1 MTLSWNHISR
11 QHISLIINILA
22 SLFFITVL
30 MFKKGYSYVPMMLG
44 GISVIY
50 LLLYLFKFKQKW
62 TLDKEDKGIIYA
74 FLLYFATFVM
84 SAVVHGDG
92 FREIDNPS
100 RILLFIPL
108 ILLFTQFPLKPQFI
122 FHAIPIGATVTGLLA
137 IYQKFVLGTYKA
149 FSEVTHHIQSGNIS
163 VTLSVLSLVIGIYWL
178 IRKEHKFVAY
188 CIIGALFGLLSS
200 ALSGARGGWVG
211 LPIVILSIL
220 FFYRQHLN
228 KKLVAT
234 SLSTFSVLLI
244 VIVSIPKLG
253 VIQRYQAAEH
263 DIIQYTEKNN
273 KNTSLG
279 ARFDMWENAV
289 AGIKQNP
296 ILGWGSQGYI
306 ELKKQQVAQK
316 TMAKSTLKFN
326 DAHNQYI
333 DSWVKRGLVGLIG
346 LLLIIFVPF
355 RVFLRQINALTLET
369 KCIAILGTT
378 HILST
383 IFYFLSQTF
392 LAHNSGSLFYFFIVI
407 LFYAMLKTSSK
418 TDNV

>member
-62 TLDKEDKGIIYA
+62 TLDKEDKGIIFA

-137 IYQKFVLGTYKA
+137 IYQKFVLGWPRT
-149 FSEVTHHIQSGNIS
+149 FPEIIRIQAGDIS
-163 VTLSVLSLVIGIYWL
+163 ITLGYLSIAILFYSVLTKNHKLSTICLLGIIL
-178 IRKEHKFVAY
+178 
-188 CIIGALFGLLSS
+188 GLLAS
-200 ALSGARGGWVG
+200 ALSMARGGWIA
-211 LPIVILSIL
+211 LPAVVLSIL
-220 FFYRQHLN
+220 FWYRHYLN
-228 KKLVAT
+228 KKLILSIIGIFAI
-234 SLSTFSVLLI
+234 LSTILISV
-244 VIVSIPKLG
+244 PKFG
-253 VIQRYQAAEH
+253 VMQRYQAAER
-263 DIIQYTEKNN
+263 DIIQYTQKNN
-273 KNTSLG
+273 KSTSLG
-279 ARFDMWENAV
+279 ARFDMWENAIT
-289 AGIKQNP
+289 GIKQNP
-296 ILGWGSQGYI
+296 ILGWGSKGYI

-316 TMAKSTLKFN
+316 NMAKSTLKFN

-333 DSWVKRGLVGLIG
+333 DAWVKRGLVGLIG

-355 RVFLRQINALTLET
+355 RAFLRQINALTLET
-369 KCIAILGTT
+369 KCIAILGAT

-383 IFYFLSQTF
+383 MFYFLSQTF
-392 LAHNSGSLFYFFIVI
+392 LAHNSGSLFYFFLIV
-407 LFYAMLKTSSK
+407 LFYTMLKTNSK
-418 TDNV
+418 TE

>member
-1 MTLSWNHISR
+1 MPFSWNPISR

-30 MFKKGYSYVPMMLG
+30 MFKKGYNYVPMILG

-50 LLLYLFKFKQKW
+50 LSLYLVKFKQKW

-137 IYQKFVLGTYKA
+137 IYQKFILGIKA
-149 FSEVTHHIQSGNIS
+149 FANVTHHIQSGNIS
-163 VTLSVLSLVIGIYWL
+163 VTLSMLSVVVGIYWFV
-178 IRKEHKFVAY
+178 KKDYKFVAL
-188 CIIGALFGLLSS
+188 CLIGALFGLLSS
-200 ALSGARGGWVG
+200 AISGARGGWVG
-211 LPIVILSIL
+211 LPFVVLAIL

-228 KKLVAT
+228 KKLLMISLVA
-234 SLSTFSVLLI
+234 FI
-244 VIVSIPKLG
+244 VFVTVIASIPKFG
-253 VIQRYQAAEH
+253 VMTRYQEAER
-263 DIIQYTEKNN
+263 DIIQYTQKNN
-273 KNTSLG
+273 KSTSLG
-279 ARFDMWENAV
+279 ARFDMWENAI

-296 ILGWGSQGYI
+296 ILGWGSKGYI
-306 ELKKQQVAQK
+306 ELKKQQVTQK
-316 TMAKSTLKFN
+316 TVAKSTLKFN

-333 DSWVKRGLVGLIG
+333 DAWVKRGLVGLIG
-346 LLLIIFVPF
+346 LLLVIFVPL
-355 RVFLRQINALTLET
+355 RAFLRQINALTLET
-369 KCIAILGTT
+369 KCIAILGAT

-392 LAHNSGSLFYFFIVI
+392 LAHNSGSLFYFFLIV
-407 LFYAMLKTSSK
+407 LFYAMLKTNAK
-418 TDNV
+418 TK

>member
-62 TLDKEDKGIIYA
+62 TLDKEDKGIIFA

-137 IYQKFVLGTYKA
+137 IYQKFVLGLIKP
-149 FSEVTHHIQSGNIS
+149 FPGVMSIQAGDIS
-163 VTLSVLSLVIGIYWL
+163 ITLGYLSIAILFYSILTKNHKLSTICLLGIILGLLASTLSM
-178 IRKEHKFVAY
+178 
-188 CIIGALFGLLSS
+188 
-200 ALSGARGGWVG
+200 ARGGWIA
-211 LPIVILSIL
+211 LPAVILSIL
-220 FFYRQHLN
+220 FWYRHYLN
-228 KKLVAT
+228 KKLILSIIGIFAI
-234 SLSTFSVLLI
+234 LSTILISV
-244 VIVSIPKLG
+244 PKFG
-253 VIQRYQAAEH
+253 VMQRYQAAER
-263 DIIQYTEKNN
+263 DIIQYTQKNN
-273 KNTSLG
+273 KSTSLG
-279 ARFDMWENAV
+279 ARFDMWENAIT
-289 AGIKQNP
+289 GIKQNP
-296 ILGWGSQGYI
+296 ILGWGSKGYI

-316 TMAKSTLKFN
+316 TMEKSTLKFN

-333 DSWVKRGLVGLIG
+333 DAWVKRGLVGFIG

-355 RVFLRQINALTLET
+355 RAFLRQINALTLET
-369 KCIAILGTT
+369 KCIAILGVT

-383 IFYFLSQTF
+383 MFYFLSQTF
-392 LAHNSGSLFYFFIVI
+392 LAHNSGSLFYFFLIV
-407 LFYAMLKTSSK
+407 LFYAMLKTNSK
-418 TDNV
+418 TE

>member
-137 IYQKFVLGTYKA
+137 MYQKFVLGATKA
-149 FSEVTHHIQSGNIS
+149 FTDITHHIQSGNIS
-163 VTLSVLSLVIGIYWL
+163 VTLSILSIVVGIYWF
-178 IRKEHKFVAY
+178 IKKDYKFVVL
-188 CIIGALFGLLSS
+188 CIIGALLGLLSS
-200 ALSGARGGWVG
+200 AISGARGGWVG
-211 LPIVILSIL
+211 LPIVVLAIL

-228 KKLVAT
+228 KKLLAT
-234 SLSTFSVLLI
+234 SLAAFIVLVT
-244 VIVSIPKLG
+244 VIASIPKFG
-253 VIQRYQAAEH
+253 VIQRYQAAER
-263 DIIQYTEKNN
+263 DIIQYTQKNN
-273 KNTSLG
+273 KSTSLG
-279 ARFDMWENAV
+279 ARFDMWENAI

-296 ILGWGSQGYI
+296 ILGWGSKGYI

-316 TMAKSTLKFN
+316 NMAKSTLKFN

-333 DSWVKRGLVGLIG
+333 DAWVKRGLVGLIG

-355 RVFLRQINALTLET
+355 RAFLRQINALTLET
-369 KCIAILGTT
+369 KCIAILGVT

-383 IFYFLSQTF
+383 MFYFLSQTF
-392 LAHNSGSLFYFFIVI
+392 LAHNSGSLFYFFLIV
-407 LFYAMLKTSSK
+407 LFYAMLKTNSK
-418 TDNV
+418 TE

>member
-62 TLDKEDKGIIYA
+62 TLDKEDKGIIFA
-74 FLLYFATFVM
+74 FLAYFATFVM
-84 SAVVHGDG
+84 STVVHGDG

-137 IYQKFVLGTYKA
+137 IYQKFVLGLINP
-149 FSEVTHHIQSGNIS
+149 FPGVMSIQAGDIS
-163 VTLSVLSLVIGIYWL
+163 ITLGYLSIAILFYSVLTKNHKLSTICLLGIILGLLASTLSM
-178 IRKEHKFVAY
+178 
-188 CIIGALFGLLSS
+188 
-200 ALSGARGGWVG
+200 ARGGWIA
-211 LPIVILSIL
+211 LPAVILSIL
-220 FFYRQHLN
+220 FWYRHYLN
-228 KKLVAT
+228 KKLILSIIGIFAI
-234 SLSTFSVLLI
+234 LSTILISV
-244 VIVSIPKLG
+244 PKFG
-253 VIQRYQAAEH
+253 VMQRYQAAER
-263 DIIQYTEKNN
+263 DIIQYTQTNN
-273 KNTSLG
+273 KSTSLG
-279 ARFDMWENAV
+279 ARFDMWENAIT
-289 AGIKQNP
+289 GIKQNP
-296 ILGWGSQGYI
+296 ILGWGSKGYI

-316 TMAKSTLKFN
+316 TMEKSTLEFN

-333 DSWVKRGLVGLIG
+333 DAWVKRGLVGLIG

-355 RVFLRQINALTLET
+355 RTFLRQINALTLET
-369 KCIAILGTT
+369 KCIAILGAT

-383 IFYFLSQTF
+383 MFYFLSQTF
-392 LAHNSGSLFYFFIVI
+392 LAHNSGSLFYFFLIV
-407 LFYAMLKTSSK
+407 LFYTMLKTNSK
-418 TDNV
+418 TE